1 MRNRYL
7 SSAVDRAN
15 AGLERDGADPIGHLT
30 PHSLRRT
37 FASLLLA
44 TGADVPCVMA
54 QLGHADPAMTLGVY
68 AKVIASK
75 TDHGAALDDL
85 VGASTWTSLGAS
97 EKARK
102 GTGVSGGVRV
112 TGVRL
117 AANPLVGRRPAG
129 FEPATSRSGGE
140 RSIH

>member
-44 TGADVPCVMA
+44 TGADAPRDGA
-54 QLGHADPAMTLGVY
+54 AWHADPAMTLGVY

-102 GTGVSGGVRV
+102 GTGVSGGVR
-112 TGVRL
+112 
-117 AANPLVGRRPAG
+117 
-129 FEPATSRSGGE
+129 
-140 RSIH
+140 